1 MTKTLSLLAA
11 LSLCVVAPAIA
22 QDEAKPKETVTQKVD
37 RLIKELGADGEGSYE
52 VRESAQTQ
60 LEAIGRPALPA
71 LDKAAK
77 SKDLE
82 VASRASEAIAKI
94 RKGKRGVAPKKELD
108 APRDELRRGPPI
120 PQPNMDEVM
129 KELERQMPKGL
140 GELFKQ
146 FFDNGGDAKKGEQ
159 DEERRADG
167 LPKPRIRT
175 WSWQLGPNS
184 GQNKNKKSDPAGA
197 LGLTTGPCSAAL
209 RSHLEIDKLEG
220 RVVNRIVPGGYAER
234 NGFKLHDVIVA
245 VDGRALRRTS
255 DLLPLLDKAC
265 KVELFRK
272 AKLKTLELPRASS
285 QAPKAKDGA
294 EKQGADGRK
303 QRSF

>member
-1 MTKTLSLLAA
+1 VTKTLAVLTAM
-11 LSLCVVAPAIA
+11 SLCVVAPAIA
-22 QDEAKPKETVTQKVD
+22 QDAKPKETVAQKVE
-37 RLIKELGADGEGSYE
+37 RLIQELGADGEGSYE
-52 VRESAQTQ
+52 VRESAQKQ

-82 VASRASEAIAKI
+82 VASRAGEAVAKI
-94 RKGKRGVAPKKELD
+94 RKGKRGVKPPVEKAPQ
-108 APRDELRRGPPI
+108 DELRRGPPI

-146 FFDNGGDAKKGEQ
+146 FFDNGESDKGEQ
-159 DEERRADG
+159 DEERRPDG
-167 LPKPRIRT
+167 MPKPRIRT
-175 WSWQLGPNS
+175 WTWQMGPNS
-184 GQNKNKKSDPAGA
+184 GQAKKNDPASA

-209 RSHLEIDKLEG
+209 RSQLDIAKLEG
-220 RVVNRIVPGGYAER
+220 RVINRVNAGGYAER
-234 NGFKLHDVIVA
+234 HGLKLHDVIVA

-255 DLLPLLDKAC
+255 DLLPLLEKAC
-265 KVELFRK
+265 KVEVFRK
-272 AKLKTLELPRASS
+272 AKLKTLQMPRAGS
-285 QAPKAKDGA
+285 QAPKAKKGT
-294 EKQGADGRK
+294 EKQDSDGRK